1 MLLGGNGDLTL
12 LWLSVNDVSKCHLMS
27 LLNLVLKA
35 NYVFAEVSNGAGM
48 FCLGALAGRQKEK
61 MTHFASHLTG
71 DGEGKYSYAPSHRQW
86 GQSNHPC
93 ALLKLLFPTSAV

>member
-12 LWLSVNDVSKCHLMS
+12 FWLSVNDVTICHLMS

-35 NYVFAEVSNGAGM
+35 SYVFAEVSNGAGM

-61 MTHFASHLTG
+61 MTDFASHLTG
-71 DGEGKYSYAPSHRQW
+71 DGEGKYSDAPPHRQW
-86 GQSNHPC
+86 GLSNHPC
-93 ALLKLLFPTSAV
+93 ALSLLLFSTSAV